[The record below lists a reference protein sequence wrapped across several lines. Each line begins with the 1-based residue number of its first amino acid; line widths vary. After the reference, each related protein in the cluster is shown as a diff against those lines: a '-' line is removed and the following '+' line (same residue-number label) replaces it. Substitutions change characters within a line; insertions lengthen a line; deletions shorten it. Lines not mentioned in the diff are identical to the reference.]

1 MLLRN
6 YSAAVIARLEE
17 DEEIAYRRA
26 HEITCPTLVICG
38 GRDSVSPPLLSEE
51 LHAGIPDSE
60 LVMLEC
66 DHWVPGLLPQE
77 FNAVVLDFLD
87 RRFPQGG

>member
-1 MLLRN
+1 
-6 YSAAVIARLEE
+6 
-17 DEEIAYRRA
+17 
-26 HEITCPTLVICG
+26 
-38 GRDSVSPPLLSEE
+38 
-51 LHAGIPDSE
+51 
-60 LVMLEC
+60 MLEC